1 MDSRH
6 NTDVRLGETGVS
18 EHKETI
24 YPANVISGS
33 ELRQPRTVAEQRLL
47 LKADSVILP
56 VCALTWWVTYLV

>member
-1 MDSRH
+1 MNSTRK
-6 NTDVRLGETGVS
+6 TDVQLGEMAVS
-18 EHKETI
+18 DHKETI

-33 ELRQPRTVAEQRLL
+33 ELRNSRSVAEQRLL